1 MDYFDEEKKEDLDKK
16 LFEASY
22 KKQIKASKRIFKIM
36 GFIFT
41 MFSIFPIIFGFSSLE
56 YEACYMAIPFV
67 VMGVVFILLGFIL
80 PEKYSYDAV
89 KRRQN
94 KYGYLN
100 VYEMSAKIIMLE
112 EKIKILESKIRNL
125 EDEIRKIK

>member
-41 MFSIFPIIFGFSSLE
+41 TLVSISTTLITILILGCNKSERSIVYSSLLKLKHK
-56 YEACYMAIPFV
+56 
-67 VMGVVFILLGFIL
+67 LL
-80 PEKYSYDAV
+80 
-89 KRRQN
+89 
-94 KYGYLN
+94 
-100 VYEMSAKIIMLE
+100 
-112 EKIKILESKIRNL
+112 
-125 EDEIRKIK
+125 